1 MEGWCVD
8 LRQIA
13 WAAFRT
19 FVARMVLFRILS
31 FIPIL
36 GVLPEI
42 TPLLLGVGA
51 LILMIRKTYAP
62 EEAMTATS

>member
-13 WAAFRT
+13 WATFRT

-42 TPLLLGVGA
+42 TSPASRRWGVHPDD
-51 LILMIRKTYAP
+51 P
-62 EEAMTATS
+62 EDLRA